1 MPWVKNIW
9 EILLPV
15 QAERGYL
22 IIAVNTDTVD
32 YVRCA
37 QQLNH
42 SIKIWNPAAKTCLL
56 TDCEIDLPEF
66 DYVVQLPYGDVSK
79 NASWRLSN
87 DWQAFRASP
96 FRQPIK
102 LEADMLIT
110 SSIDHWWT
118 MLQHRDVVISTGARD
133 YYSNVATNRSYRKI
147 FDVNNLPDVY
157 NAVTYWRLSQT
168 AQEFWS
174 WVQNIFENWD
184 QYKSLLKFPDDEPTT
199 DVVYAVAAQIMGP
212 ETVTMPFA
220 TYPKIVHMKKHIIGT
235 RTEDWTQE
243 LTWEYHNANLRIN
256 TVAQHGAVHYN
267 TKDWN
272 PNG

>member
-1 MPWVKNIW
+1 M
-9 EILLPV
+9 PV

-22 IIAVNTDTVD
+22 IVAVNTDTVD

-37 QQLNH
+37 QQLNN
-42 SIKIWNPAAKTCLL
+42 SIKTWNPGAKTCLL
-56 TDCEIDLPEF
+56 TDNNVDLPEF
-66 DYVVQLPYGDVSK
+66 DYVVTLPYGDVSK
-79 NASWRLSN
+79 NAKWRLSN

-96 FRQPIK
+96 FRQTIK

-110 SSIDHWWT
+110 SPVDHWWT

-133 YYSNVATNRSYRKI
+133 YYSNVAANRSYRKI
-147 FDVNNLPDVY
+147 FDANNLPDVY
-157 NAVTYWRLSQT
+157 NAITYWRLSKT

-212 ETVTMPFA
+212 ETVTLPFA

-235 RTEDWTQE
+235 RTEDWTSE
-243 LTWEYHNANLRIN
+243 LTWEYHNSILRIN

>member
-1 MPWVKNIW
+1 M
-9 EILLPV
+9 PV

-22 IIAVNTDTVD
+22 VIAVNTDTVD

-37 QQLNH
+37 HQLNN
-42 SIKIWNPAAKTCLL
+42 SIKTWNPGAKTCLL
-56 TDCEIDLPEF
+56 TDNKIDLAEF
-66 DYVVQLPYGDVSK
+66 DYVVTLPYGDVSK
-79 NASWRLSN
+79 NAKWRLGN

-96 FRQPIK
+96 FRQTIK

-110 SSIDHWWT
+110 SPVDHWWT

-133 YYSNVATNRSYRKI
+133 YYNNIATNRSYRKI
-147 FDVNNLPDVY
+147 FDANNLPDVY
-157 NAVTYWRLSQT
+157 NAITYWRLSKT

-235 RTEDWTQE
+235 RTEDWTRE
-243 LTWEYHNANLRIN
+243 LTWEYHQGNLRIN